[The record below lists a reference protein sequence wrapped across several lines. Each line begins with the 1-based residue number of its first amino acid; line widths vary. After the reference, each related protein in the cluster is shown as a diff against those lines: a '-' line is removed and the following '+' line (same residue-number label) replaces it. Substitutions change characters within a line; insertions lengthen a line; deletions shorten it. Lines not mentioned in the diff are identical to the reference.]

1 MKKNILLVISNLRV
15 GGAEKNLISLLHEMN
30 YEKYNVDIFLFQHDG
45 RLLKKIPPQVN
56 LLDRPDNFKYFD
68 SSFFSTFI
76 KNLLSFNWKLI
87 INRIKFSIL
96 FNNKNQ
102 LALKEQKAWKHIEPF
117 ISKIPKNYDLA
128 YSLLEKTCNYFVIDK
143 VTADKKILSVMTDY
157 EALGMIREIDLPYF
171 EKATY
176 ISVLSIENQEILQNV
191 FPEFKNKIMI
201 IENMISEK
209 EILKAS
215 NEKILDFPTDVF
227 TIISVGRIVE
237 AKLHTI
243 GVEIMKHLKER
254 KLNFKWL
261 IIGDGDKRN
270 ELQNKI
276 NESNLENYITIFG
289 EKENPYPYI
298 KNAGIFLHL
307 SKFEGYGIAIA
318 EARILK
324 KCIVLN
330 DFTTAATH
338 VKNGFDGVIAPLDPE
353 KIANEIGK
361 LIADENLR
369 RKYEQNVSFD
379 KDFAQKILRKID
391 DLVEN

>member
-1 MKKNILLVISNLRV
+1 M
-15 GGAEKNLISLLHEMN
+15 
-30 YEKYNVDIFLFQHDG
+30 
-45 RLLKKIPPQVN
+45 
-56 LLDRPDNFKYFD
+56 
-68 SSFFSTFI
+68 
-76 KNLLSFNWKLI
+76 
-87 INRIKFSIL
+87 
-96 FNNKNQ
+96 
-102 LALKEQKAWKHIEPF
+102 
-117 ISKIPKNYDLA
+117 
-128 YSLLEKTCNYFVIDK
+128 
-143 VTADKKILSVMTDY
+143 
-157 EALGMIREIDLPYF
+157 
-171 EKATY
+171 
-176 ISVLSIENQEILQNV
+176 
-191 FPEFKNKIMI
+191 
-201 IENMISEK
+201 
-209 EILKAS
+209 
-215 NEKILDFPTDVF
+215 
-227 TIISVGRIVE
+227 E

-338 VKNGFDGVIAPLDPE
+338 VKNGFDGVLS
-353 KIANEIGK
+353 
-361 LIADENLR
+361 LIH
-369 RKYEQNVSFD
+369 
-379 KDFAQKILRKID
+379 I
-391 DLVEN
+391 